1 MEFKL
6 LQELV
11 DELNSSN
18 STLDKVAVLSK
29 EVYDNQFIKDV
40 FVATYNP
47 FVKYGV
53 TPGNL
58 KKNPIFCSPNN
69 YDLFELLDKLSN
81 RELTGH
87 DAISA
92 VNGFIENHLDYKELI
107 YNIFDRNLKTRTTDS
122 IINKVHKKL
131 IPTFDVTLAKKYE
144 EHMKKVNFDKDVWY
158 ASRKL
163 DGLRCVAIIDADGN
177 VEMKSRTGIMFNT
190 LQLVIDELKK
200 LDLKSVVFDG
210 EICIVDEDG
219 NEDFTA
225 ISKEYN
231 KKDYTIPNP
240 RYKMFD
246 FIQLEHFNNKSGAQ
260 TLGSRISFLKA
271 VVPEDNSFLSFV
283 EQTIVRDEEHLQ
295 ELRDKAKELGW
306 EGMMIRKDEG
316 YEGKRS
322 DKLLKCKLFID
333 AEYYVKDIV
342 VGDMRVI
349 VKDENDKTM
358 EVTEEML
365 SKVVIEHKGHEV
377 GVGSGF
383 SQDERREY
391 YKYPERIIGKQIT
404 VQYFEETTNDKG
416 GLSLRFPTVKFIYKD
431 GDREV

>member
-1 MEFKL
+1 MNFKL

-18 STLDKVAVLSK
+18 STLDKTAVLSK
-29 EVYDNQFIKDV
+29 EEYNDQFIKDV

-47 FVKYGV
+47 FVKYSV
-53 TPGNL
+53 TPANL
-58 KKNPIFCSPNN
+58 KKNPELCSPNN

-81 RELTGH
+81 REITGH

-92 VNGFIENHLDYKELI
+92 VNGFIQNHLGYDELI
-107 YNIFDRNLKTRTTDS
+107 YNIFDRNLKTRTTSS

-144 EHMKKVNFDKDVWY
+144 EHMKKVNFDKDVWF

-163 DGLRCVAIIDADGN
+163 DGLRCVAIIDYDGGI
-177 VEMKSRTGIMFNT
+177 EMKSRTGIPFNT
-190 LQLVIDELKK
+190 LQLVIDELQK
-200 LDLKSVVFDG
+200 LDLKGVVFDG

-225 ISKEYN
+225 ILKLYN
-231 KKDYTIPNP
+231 KKDFTIPNP

-246 FIQLEHFNNKSGAQ
+246 MIPLEDFNAKKGNQS
-260 TLGSRISFLKA
+260 LGSRISFLKA
-271 VVPEDNSFLSFV
+271 TVPEDNDYLSFV
-283 EQTIVRDEEHLQ
+283 EQTIVRDEDHLN
-295 ELRDKAKELGW
+295 ELRGKAKELGW

-322 DKLLKCKLFID
+322 DRLLKCKLFID
-333 AEYYVKDIV
+333 AEYYVKAV
-342 VGDMRVI
+342 VFGDMRVI
-349 VKDENDKTM
+349 VEEDGKTK

-365 SKVVIEHKGHEV
+365 SKVIIEHKGYEV

-383 SQDERREY
+383 SQEERRY
-391 YKYPERIIGKQIT
+391 YYLHPEEIVGKQIT
-404 VQYFEETTNDKG
+404 VQYFEETVNQKG
-416 GLSLRFPTVKFIYKD
+416 EISLRFPTIKAIYKD

>member
-1 MEFKL
+1 MNFKL

-18 STLDKVAVLSK
+18 STLDKTAVLSK
-29 EVYDNQFIKDV
+29 EVYNDQFIKDV

-53 TPGNL
+53 TPANL
-58 KKNPIFCSPNN
+58 KKNPELCSPNN

-92 VNGFIENHLDYKELI
+92 VNGFIQDYVWYEELI
-107 YNIFDRNLKTRTTDS
+107 HNIFDRNLKTRTTSS

-144 EHMKKVNFDKDVWY
+144 DHMKKVNFDKDVWY

-163 DGLRCVAIIDADGN
+163 DGLRCVAIIDADGT

-200 LDLKSVVFDG
+200 LNLTSVVFDG

-219 NEDFTA
+219 NEDFAA
-225 ISKEYN
+225 ILKLYN
-231 KKDYTIPNP
+231 KKDFTIPNP

-246 FIQLEHFNNKSGAQ
+246 MISLEEFNAKKGNQ
-260 TLGSRISFLKA
+260 TLGSRISQLKA
-271 VVPEDNSFLSFV
+271 NVPENNDFLSFV
-283 EQTIVRDEEHLQ
+283 EQTIVTDEDHLN

-322 DKLLKCKLFID
+322 DRLLKCKLFID
-333 AEYYVKDIV
+333 AEYYVKAV
-342 VGDMRVI
+342 VFGDMRVI
-349 VKDENDKTM
+349 VEDDDGKTK

-365 SKVVIEHKGHEV
+365 SKVIIEHKGYEV

-383 SQDERREY
+383 SIDERRY
-391 YKYPERIIGKQIT
+391 YYEHPEEIVGKQIT
-404 VQYFEETTNDKG
+404 VQYFEETINQKG
-416 GLSLRFPTVKFIYKD
+416 EISLRFPTIKAIYKH